1 MNVAI
6 KSVTLSFAMIIFL
19 FHCSNHL
26 STTPITKMDHAIM
39 RHNALTRSKGIE
51 VFNSG
56 FWSSDVK
63 DKMYAL
69 VYVLSVKK

>member
-1 MNVAI
+1 
-6 KSVTLSFAMIIFL
+6 
-19 FHCSNHL
+19 
-26 STTPITKMDHAIM
+26 MDHAIM